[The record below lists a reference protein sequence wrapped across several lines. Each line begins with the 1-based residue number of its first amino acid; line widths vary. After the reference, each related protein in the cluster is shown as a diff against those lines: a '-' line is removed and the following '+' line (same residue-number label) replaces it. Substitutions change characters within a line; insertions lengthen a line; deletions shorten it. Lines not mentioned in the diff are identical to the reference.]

1 MVVVVYKKLKN
12 NDHKK
17 LKGGRCG
24 EKALSIESY
33 YGIESIIFP
42 VLQLVS
48 PRRFTANTTS
58 NLISY
63 SQSKWLKHRKSCI
76 RVMCSSMIKIIL
88 FVFYQCCFQIVRNS
102 RRPSISSGTTFSYS
116 EAIITLSWNINYLHP
131 WDNQQFSEYKP
142 WWYHFIFSCT

>member
-1 MVVVVYKKLKN
+1 MWWESFIHWKLLWN
-12 NDHKK
+12 WV
-17 LKGGRCG
+17 
-24 EKALSIESY
+24 
-33 YGIESIIFP
+33 SIIFP
-42 VLQLVS
+42 VLQLLS
-48 PRRFTANTTS
+48 PRRFIANTTCCKY
-58 NLISY
+58 LTSY

-131 WDNQQFSEYKP
+131 WNNQQFSEYKP
-142 WWYHFIFSCT
+142 WWYHFIFLCT